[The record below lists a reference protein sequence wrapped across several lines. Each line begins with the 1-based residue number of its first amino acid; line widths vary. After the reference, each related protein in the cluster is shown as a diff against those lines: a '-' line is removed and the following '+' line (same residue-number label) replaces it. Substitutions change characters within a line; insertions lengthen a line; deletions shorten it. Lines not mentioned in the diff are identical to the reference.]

1 MPQNRIQ
8 QYCDGLVSHD
18 GITMACLLEE
28 NGQIIVSAGE
38 TKAFDMTSLASL
50 AAGSVAAT
58 GGIAKLMNETGFSV
72 LFHEGQNQQLLMQ
85 VMAAGSIFVVLF
97 DQRQTL
103 GWVRFQIRT
112 IKHDFEHQ
120 ISKLFKQYTETAS
133 PFEEVS
139 DSEIDALF

>member
-8 QYCDGLVSHD
+8 QYCDGLVAHE
-18 GITMACLLEE
+18 GITLACLLEE
-28 NGQIIVSAGE
+28 NGQIIVSSGNTA
-38 TKAFDMTSLASL
+38 AFDMTSMASL

-72 LFHEGQNQQLLMQ
+72 LFHEGKEQQLLMQ
-85 VMAAGSIFVVLF
+85 VMVGGSIFVVLF
-97 DQRQTL
+97 DQRRTL
-103 GWVRFQIRT
+103 GWVRFQIRA

-120 ISKLFKQYTETAS
+120 IGQLFKQYKTSSS
-133 PFEEVS
+133 PFHEVS